1 MPRRFRNWLRAHAP
15 QLFFTAIALLVWLF
29 IHADFG
35 ISWDEAVQVAFGE
48 KVRKYFAAGCDYS
61 KIASFSAANAKYYA
75 PGTDLLV
82 ATLVYALRIN
92 PFLCLNAVSGLF
104 WAGTFWPV
112 CSLGRRLAGKAGG
125 WFAGMALLGM
135 PVYLGHGF
143 INPKDVPLAC
153 AIACFLSVCS
163 WASSAAARSSA
174 SRRARFNWRHGLAMG
189 AAFGFVLA
197 MRPGAW
203 FCLVLLGL
211 PASTLLFHRWLSR
224 LRSPV
229 PNINPVPLLSR
240 PLLRILLLCGAAIPV
255 AWLIMVAPWPY
266 AHQNPIANPV
276 RAISYA
282 SHFDELY
289 QVLFAGRIWPSKHLP
304 WNYYFVYFGITT
316 PLFVLL
322 LAIFG
327 HISGALSAW
336 HRALAF
342 PVFVGCLF
350 MVWFPLTYFLVAR
363 PNVYDGLRHFLFL
376 LPLFAVLAG
385 AGAAACVRL
394 LPQRLGFW
402 VRHAIPALCLLAGV
416 PSLITMHPYQYAYYN
431 FLAGNRETLHERFET
446 DFWVTSYREAAEWLN
461 SKKGQNPQP
470 MHVLIA
476 ANPHSMAAF
485 GVFVRPDIQFSATMD
500 NYLRQPIP
508 PQFDY
513 YVASVRYGLWTNFS
527 GSPIIHRIER
537 DGILMSVIRARQ
549 SPETN

>member
-1 MPRRFRNWLRAHAP
+1 
-15 QLFFTAIALLVWLF
+15 LFFTAIAMLVWLF
-29 IHADFG
+29 IHGDFG

-48 KVRKYFAAGCDYS
+48 KVRRYFAAGFDYS
-61 KIASFSAANAKYYA
+61 KLANFSAANAKYYA
-75 PGTDLLV
+75 PGTDLMV
-82 ATLVYALRIN
+82 ATLVYALGIN

-112 CSLGRRLAGKAGG
+112 CSLGRRLAGKPGG
-125 WFAGMALLGM
+125 WFAGMALLGI

-143 INPKDVPLAC
+143 INPKDVPLAG

-174 SRRARFNWRHGLAMG
+174 SQRARFNWRHGLAMG

-203 FCLVLLGL
+203 FCVVLLGL
-211 PASTLLFHRWLSR
+211 PVLTLLFRRWLSR
-224 LRSPV
+224 LRSPH
-229 PNINPVPLLSR
+229 INSVPLLSR
-240 PLLRILLLCGAAIPV
+240 PLFRILLLCGAAIPV
-255 AWLIMVAPWPY
+255 AWLLMVAPWPY
-266 AHQNPIANPV
+266 AHQNPVANPV

-282 SHFDELY
+282 SHFDEGY
-289 QVLFAGRIWPSKHLP
+289 QVLFEGKIWASKHLP

-316 PLFVLL
+316 PVLVLL
-322 LAIFG
+322 FAIFG
-327 HISGALSAW
+327 HISGALNAW
-336 HRALAF
+336 RRTLAF

-376 LPLFAVLAG
+376 LPLSAVLAG
-385 AGAAACVRL
+385 SGAAACARL

-402 VRHAIPALCLLAGV
+402 VRHAIPAVCLLAAV
-416 PSLITMHPYQYAYYN
+416 PSLFSMHPYQYAYYN
-431 FLAGNRETLHERFET
+431 FLAGNRATVHERFET

-470 MHVLIA
+470 MGVLVA
-476 ANPHSMAAF
+476 ANSHSLPAF
-485 GVFVRPDIQFSATMD
+485 GVFIRPDIQCSATMD
-500 NYLRQPIP
+500 YYPRQPLP

-513 YVASVRYGLWTNFS
+513 YVGSVRFGPNFS

-549 SPETN
+549 SPEIK